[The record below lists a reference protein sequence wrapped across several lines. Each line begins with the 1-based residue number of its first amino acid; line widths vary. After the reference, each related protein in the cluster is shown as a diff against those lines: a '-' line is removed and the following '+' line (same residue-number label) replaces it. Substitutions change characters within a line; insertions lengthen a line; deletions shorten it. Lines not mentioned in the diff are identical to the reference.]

1 MSSNDVI
8 HNTLFK
14 QLNIFE
20 ALPDEILLMVAKKL
34 NPIELSYVLSNSA
47 HFHDFIIP
55 RISTIAK
62 YYNATMST
70 DVERFMWGFF
80 DNEFFNLT
88 KEQLFNKMAKVHE
101 LANSNI
107 VEEIWAEHDMNDQ
120 ENYGPLPEDQTE
132 LYIKKFQAAMIKVF
146 TNNKLNILVA
156 TMFSYDSDQI
166 VFQFL
171 FKFVN
176 KYTWTS
182 IIRSDILIEDIQ
194 EFLEQNI
201 TFEYLDE
208 CMQKVLP
215 YNESNNIISSIEVD
229 DRGINSSYDP
239 RVNNLYFVMQDDRM
253 KQVAEYGARE
263 FDIFSIILDNTFDEY
278 FRLISHCIDHDVA
291 KYDVEE
297 EYTDEQLMTYN
308 SVRHIIGNELAHL
321 YILQKNINIDNTPDF
336 LQNVLR
342 LYLIGV
348 VEENVIDKFLE
359 NPSEVIFQTIQ
370 FQKEMIGTV
379 DISLL

>member
-1 MSSNDVI
+1 
-8 HNTLFK
+8 
-14 QLNIFE
+14 
-20 ALPDEILLMVAKKL
+20 
-34 NPIELSYVLSNSA
+34 
-47 HFHDFIIP
+47 
-55 RISTIAK
+55 
-62 YYNATMST
+62 
-70 DVERFMWGFF
+70 
-80 DNEFFNLT
+80 
-88 KEQLFNKMAKVHE
+88 
-101 LANSNI
+101 
-107 VEEIWAEHDMNDQ
+107 
-120 ENYGPLPEDQTE
+120 
-132 LYIKKFQAAMIKVF
+132 
-146 TNNKLNILVA
+146 
-156 TMFSYDSDQI
+156 
-166 VFQFL
+166 
-171 FKFVN
+171 
-176 KYTWTS
+176 
-182 IIRSDILIEDIQ
+182 
-194 EFLEQNI
+194 
-201 TFEYLDE
+201 
-208 CMQKVLP
+208 MQKVLP